1 MINALIAATGIAGIL
16 FASEFLWRVANLKGE
31 FARKFVHIVAGSY
44 IAFLPFWVS
53 YGWIM
58 VLAVGFVL
66 ANVFN
71 RATNIFQAI
80 HATKRRSWGDL
91 LLSFGILLTATIR
104 PDPWFFA
111 AAMLHVSLADGLAA
125 VIGTKYGKVRYKFL
139 DHGKSFIGSL
149 TFFIVSTG
157 IIALTT
163 VMDERAQA
171 GAAALLLVI
180 PLVATM
186 LENVSGYGTDN
197 VTLPIGVL
205 LLLNLFS

>member
-1 MINALIAATGIAGIL
+1 MINALIAAAGVAGIL
-16 FASEFLWRVANLKGE
+16 IASELLWRMSSLRGE
-31 FARKFVHIVAGSY
+31 FARKFVHIIAGSY

-58 VLAVGFVL
+58 LLAVGFII
-66 ANVFN
+66 ANILN
-71 RATNIFQAI
+71 RATSIFHAI

-91 LLSFGILLTATIR
+91 LLSVGILLTAALR
-104 PDPWFFA
+104 PSPWFFA
-111 AAMLHVSLADGLAA
+111 AAILHVSLADGLAA
-125 VIGTKYGKVRYKFL
+125 VIGTKYGRIRYKFF
-139 DHGKSFIGSL
+139 DHGKSIIGSV

-163 VMDERAQA
+163 IMDDRAQA

-180 PLVATM
+180 PLIATM

-197 VTLPIGVL
+197 ITLPLSIL